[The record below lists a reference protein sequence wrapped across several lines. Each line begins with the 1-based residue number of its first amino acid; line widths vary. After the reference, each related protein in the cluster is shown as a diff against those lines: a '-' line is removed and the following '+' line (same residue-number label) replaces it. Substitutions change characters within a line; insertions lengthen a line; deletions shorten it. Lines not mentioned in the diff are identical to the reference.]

1 MSEITLSICIPTYNR
16 ADFLDYLLGQTVATW
31 NFGFPYEIVVTDN
44 ASTDDTEAVVR
55 RHADRSLPIRYYRQ
69 TENKGGG
76 PNLLTA
82 FHRARGQ
89 YVLYLADDDL
99 LIPEGVEA
107 ALAVLRHNPG
117 LRALYAPWQLYDD
130 IDKVSMGDFYAIPGD
145 VVFGP
150 GQEDELFNLITR
162 RYIFPEIVIY
172 RADAVRRILTWP
184 RFCFWAFA
192 LLADT
197 IAQGPVTFVQ
207 RPYYRSVIRSPVR
220 PSREQSGVEEAMTG
234 WDLYRGGLEYFLYA
248 MLKNRGT
255 TLTAENRRAANA
267 MIDAFVIERMRV
279 ALRLWIARGDYLA
292 AYDLACRL
300 SLRDPALVRDVPG
313 IDRLPLMLVMQK
325 LARFANA
332 IGGVDRLELV
342 GVEQAAEVMALLR
355 QAGLET
361 RIALNAGSA
370 PPVDA
375 PRETTIVYLA
385 QEAGRGA
392 CGSLGYVPNLVV
404 SEAELLS
411 GLYAP

>member
-1 MSEITLSICIPTYNR
+1 MTRILAGFDGSDPAR
-16 ADFLDYLLGQTVATW
+16 AAIAVAGGLFGGAQTIVATVH
-31 NFGFPYEIVVTDN
+31 PPPPTL
-44 ASTDDTEAVVR
+44 EAG
-55 RHADRSLPIRYYRQ
+55 AL
-69 TENKGGG
+69 
-76 PNLLTA
+76 
-82 FHRARGQ
+82 AR
-89 YVLYLADDDL
+89 
-99 LIPEGVEA
+99 A
-107 ALAVLRHNPG
+107 ALP
-117 LRALYAPWQLYDD
+117 D
-130 IDKVSMGDFYAIPGD
+130 
-145 VVFGP
+145 
-150 GQEDELFNLITR
+150 
-162 RYIFPEIVIY
+162 
-172 RADAVRRILTWP
+172 
-184 RFCFWAFA
+184 
-192 LLADT
+192 
-197 IAQGPVTFVQ
+197 
-207 RPYYRSVIRSPVR
+207 
-220 PSREQSGVEEAMTG
+220 
-234 WDLYRGGLEYFLYA
+234 
-248 MLKNRGT
+248 
-255 TLTAENRRAANA
+255 A
-267 MIDAFVIERMRV
+267 MIREGIERMRV